1 MASVSSLGIG
11 SGLDLNTLLDQ
22 LTTAESAP
30 LTLLQNQ
37 QTAYQA
43 KLSAYGTVQSVL
55 SAFQATANKLADST
69 TFSSVKAS
77 VSNTA
82 VMSVATSTSA
92 VAGSYSVN
100 VTSLAQAQSL
110 VSGGQAAQDT
120 AVVKGTLPATLSFDF
135 GKVTGYNSSTGQ
147 YSSPRFAVTAGST
160 KTVTIDSSNNTLQ
173 GIRDAINKANIGV
186 TASIVNDG
194 NSTPYRLVMTSNATG
209 DTNSMKISSS
219 DSDLKS
225 LIGYD
230 PTTMDASG
238 ATPNG
243 VRETVR
249 ATNANMTVNGIV
261 ITSASNTVR
270 EAVQGLTMTLA
281 QTGTTSLSV
290 TRDTDSTKSAISA
303 FVTAYNNIQSTASKL
318 TAFDASA
325 GTSSALTGDS
335 VLRNIQTR
343 LRSIMNT
350 PVTGS
355 TYSTLSQ
362 IGVSFQNDGTISVD
376 DTKLT
381 KALNDNPAA
390 VSQLFGGDGTTG
402 GVGRAINDTITGF
415 NATNGSLKSAQDG
428 LTQSMKDLGTRY
440 TNEQSRI
447 NETIARY
454 RTQFT
459 NLDLMVSQMNSTSTY
474 LTQQFSALNNV
485 SSSKK

>member
-11 SGLDLNTLLDQ
+11 SGLDLSTLLDQ

-55 SAFQATANKLADST
+55 SSFQSTATKLANAD
-69 TFSSVKAS
+69 TFSAVKAS

-82 VMSVATSTSA
+82 VMSVATGTNA
-92 VAGSYSVN
+92 VAGTYSVN

-110 VSGGQAAQDT
+110 VSGGQAAQDS
-120 AVVKGTLPATLSFDF
+120 AVVHGTLPATLTFDF
-135 GKVTGYNSSTGQ
+135 GTIGGYDSSTGQ
-147 YSSPRFAVTAGST
+147 YSNPTFSTTSDST

-173 GIRDAINKANIGV
+173 GMRDAINKANIGV

-194 NSTPYRLVMTSNATG
+194 GTKPYRLVLTSNSSG
-209 DTNSMKISSS
+209 ETNSMRVSSS
-219 DSDLKS
+219 DSDLQA
-225 LIGYD
+225 LIGFD
-230 PTTMDASG
+230 PASMDATG
-238 ATPNG
+238 ATSNG
-243 VRETVR
+243 VREAVR
-249 ATNANMTVNGIV
+249 GTNANMTVNGIS
-261 ITSASNTVR
+261 ITSASNTVKD
-270 EAVQGLTMTLA
+270 AVQGLTMTLS

-290 TRDTDSTKSAISA
+290 TRDTDSMKSAITA
-303 FVTAYNNIQSTASKL
+303 FVSAYNNIQSAASTL

-325 GTSSALTGDS
+325 GTSSALTGDA

-343 LRSIMNT
+343 LRSVLTT
-350 PVTGS
+350 PENS
-355 TYSTLSQ
+355 SAYSTLSA
-362 IGVSFQNDGTISVD
+362 IGVSFQKDGTIAVD

-402 GVGRAINDTITGF
+402 GVARSIASTIDGF

-428 LTQSMKDLGTRY
+428 LTQTLKDLSTQY
-440 TNEQSRI
+440 TDEQDRI

-459 NLDLMVSQMNSTSTY
+459 NLDLMVSQMNSTSSY
-474 LTQQFSALNNV
+474 LTQQFNALNSS
-485 SSSKK
+485 SSSK